1 MRKIII
7 CGLDECGRGAW
18 AGPLVAAGVVLSESA
33 NQLTNKLKDSKKL
46 NERQRKNIYKLILK
60 HAKVVEVEIISTLQI
75 NNQGIGWA
83 NKEIFRRLIRKIEA
97 HKYIVDGNL
106 KFGRIKNK
114 RDKVKSMVKADSIIA
129 EVMAASIV
137 AKVTRDKLMHELHMK
152 YPRYGWISNVGY
164 GTKYHLEAVIKHGR
178 NRYHRGIFVTTALK
192 NLRSNFS
199 A

>member
-18 AGPLVAAGVVLSESA
+18 AGPLVAAGVVLSKSA

-114 RDKVKSMVKADSIIA
+114 KDKVKSMIKADSIIA

-164 GTKYHLEAVIKHGR
+164 GTKVHLKAISEQGICR
-178 NRYHRGIFVTTALK
+178 FHRGVFVTTALK
-192 NLRSNFS
+192 TVEFT
-199 A
+199 